1 MKPKVNLEDIRTQAS
16 VLEAMSMYLAIVD
29 TDETVMV
36 SAKKLAKNLAVFV
49 EMTSSAQTQAFD
61 GM

>member
-29 TDETVMV
+29 TDEIVMV
-36 SAKKLAKNLAVFV
+36 SAKKLAKNLAAFV
-49 EMTSSAQTQAFD
+49 EMTSSAQAQALN

>member
-1 MKPKVNLEDIRTQAS
+1 
-16 VLEAMSMYLAIVD
+16 
-29 TDETVMV
+29 MV
-36 SAKKLAKNLAVFV
+36 SAKKLAKNLAAFV